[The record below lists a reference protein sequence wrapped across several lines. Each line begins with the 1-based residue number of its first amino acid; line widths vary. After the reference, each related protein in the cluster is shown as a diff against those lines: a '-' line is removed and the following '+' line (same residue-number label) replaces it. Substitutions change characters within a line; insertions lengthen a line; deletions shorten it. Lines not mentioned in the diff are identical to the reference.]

1 MTGVSVMQLL
11 VNKKLATADKLWEL
25 IIAHPSCHEYG
36 DPHREEY
43 LTLRANKI
51 DADNQVYRQ
60 YMIECGFSPAD
71 IERRFAH

>member
-11 VNKKLATADKLWEL
+11 VNEKLATADKLWEL

-51 DADNQVYRQ
+51 DADDQVYRQ
-60 YMIECGFSPAD
+60 GLRERGFSEED

>member
-11 VNKKLATADKLWEL
+11 VNEKLATADKLWEL

-60 YMIECGFSPAD
+60 GLRERGYSEED

>member
-1 MTGVSVMQLL
+1 MQLL
-11 VNKKLATADKLWEL
+11 VNEKLATADKLWEL
-25 IIAHPSCHEYG
+25 IIAHPRCHEYG

-51 DADNQVYRQ
+51 DADDQVYRQ
-60 YMIECGFSPAD
+60 GLRERGFSEED